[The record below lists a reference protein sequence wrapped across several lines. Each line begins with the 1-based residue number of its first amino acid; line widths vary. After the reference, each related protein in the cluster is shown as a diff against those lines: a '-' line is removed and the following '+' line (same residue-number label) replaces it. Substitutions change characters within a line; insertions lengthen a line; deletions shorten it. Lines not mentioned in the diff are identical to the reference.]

1 MLNPKRPRVVNK
13 RYNSVSLQAN
23 HDTTIAD
30 ASRRIHEAIYHTTD
44 DTSKSFES
52 LTRGLKDFFNASA
65 RAAGT
70 SQPSLGRL
78 QVRLTAVSVRAEQV
92 QHLPESPGRRA
103 GTEANEIN

>member
-1 MLNPKRPRVVNK
+1 MKQLIIQRMVQLIIQLMVQVGPSSPSRG
-13 RYNSVSLQAN
+13 A
-23 HDTTIAD
+23 
-30 ASRRIHEAIYHTTD
+30 RRI
-44 DTSKSFES
+44 
-52 LTRGLKDFFNASA
+52 FFNASA

-92 QHLPESPGRRA
+92 QHLLESPGRRA